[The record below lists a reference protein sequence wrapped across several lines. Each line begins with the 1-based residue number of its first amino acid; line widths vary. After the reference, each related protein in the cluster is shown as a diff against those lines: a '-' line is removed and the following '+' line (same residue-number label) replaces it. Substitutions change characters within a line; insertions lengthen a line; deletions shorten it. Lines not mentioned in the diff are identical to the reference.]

1 MDRNFPRVAVLDQ
14 SRLIYLTT
22 LLFWLVGCCF
32 FFVNQQ
38 VLHVSEK
45 SLSNITQ
52 YNTDHNI
59 VQLQIQI
66 ELSPALDFSVKSK
79 F

>member
-1 MDRNFPRVAVLDQ
+1 MCQ
-14 SRLIYLTT
+14 K
-22 LLFWLVGCCF
+22 
-32 FFVNQQ
+32 
-38 VLHVSEK
+38 K

-79 F
+79 FLRLDYSKRARLYDKLQNLRAQVSV

>member
-1 MDRNFPRVAVLDQ
+1 MCRNSF
-14 SRLIYLTT
+14 
-22 LLFWLVGCCF
+22 
-32 FFVNQQ
+32 
-38 VLHVSEK
+38 
-45 SLSNITQ
+45 SNITQ

>member
-1 MDRNFPRVAVLDQ
+1 MCRNSF
-14 SRLIYLTT
+14 
-22 LLFWLVGCCF
+22 
-32 FFVNQQ
+32 
-38 VLHVSEK
+38 
-45 SLSNITQ
+45 SNITQ

-79 F
+79 FLRLDYPKRTRLYEKLQNLRAQVSV